1 MPKTE
6 VLRVAVLGAG
16 PIGLETA
23 LYARRLNLPVTV
35 YERGRTGEHVHR
47 WGHVRMFSP
56 FSMNSTRLGRAAIL
70 AENHKHEFP
79 PDAACLT
86 GKEHVAAY
94 LEPLAKTEALR
105 DCLRLETAVQKVSR
119 RGLLKEDS
127 PGDVKRGLQPFR
139 LLVREGKGR
148 ERVDEA
154 DVVIDC
160 TGTYGQHRWMGDGGI
175 PAVGEAACESQI
187 AYCVENIL
195 GDRRGTYAGKSV
207 VVVGGG
213 YSAATTVAS
222 LAELAEEQSDTWT
235 VWLARCAGTQPIVR
249 FPGDPLRERDRLA
262 VRANSLATRGDGNVE
277 FHNHCF
283 VESVESAG
291 QDKGFRV
298 TARCAGKAR
307 TWEAERLIA
316 NVGYTPDITIY
327 RELQVGDCDATLAP
341 ANLAAALAKQ
351 GWGDA
356 GGASVPA
363 SALRNREPNFFVLGA
378 KSYGRNSQFL
388 LRSGFEQIRQVFSLI
403 LGKDD
408 LNLYQAR

>member
-1 MPKTE
+1 
-6 VLRVAVLGAG
+6 
-16 PIGLETA
+16 
-23 LYARRLNLPVTV
+23 
-35 YERGRTGEHVHR
+35 
-47 WGHVRMFSP
+47 MFSS
-56 FSMNSTRLGRAAIL
+56 FSMNSTRLGRAAVL
-70 AENHKHEFP
+70 AENPKHEFP
-79 PDAACLT
+79 TDASCLT

-94 LEPLAKTEALR
+94 LEPLAKTAALR

-127 PGDVKRGLQPFR
+127 PGDAKRGLQPFR

-154 DVVIDC
+154 DAVIDC
-160 TGTYGQHRWMGDGGI
+160 TGTYGQHRWIGDGGI

-195 GDRRGTYAGKSV
+195 GDRRSTYAGKSV

-213 YSAATTVAS
+213 YSAATTVAG

-235 VWLARCAGTQPIVR
+235 VWLARSAGTQPIVR

-283 VESVESAG
+283 IESVESAG

-316 NVGYTPDITIY
+316 NVGYSPDTTIY
-327 RELQVGDCDATLAP
+327 RELQVGDCDTTLAP

-363 SALRNREPNFFVLGA
+363 TALRNREPNFFVLVPRATGA
-378 KSYGRNSQFL
+378 
-388 LRSGFEQIRQVFSLI
+388 I
-403 LGKDD
+403 LSSC
-408 LNLYQAR
+408 